1 MDLIT
6 GKLAAARVQGI
17 LHAKYQVHGYSVS
30 LTAKNIYEVD
40 PTGQVD
46 YGGGEYVA
54 AGRLRVEPTRRRPE
68 ESYPWWNLGRGS
80 YFVEFNEIL
89 ELAEDEV
96 GIFEP
101 DERLLRAGASHPAVF
116 LRGRIAPV
124 ETLLDVGALRIEL
137 KQNARISRLRLFKMG
152 VPARSVPANRSRKP
166 PKKTK

>member
-1 MDLIT
+1 MELLP
-6 GKLAAARVQGI
+6 GKEAVARVQGI

-30 LTAKNIYEVD
+30 LTAKNFFEVD

-54 AGRLRVEPTRRRPE
+54 AGKLRIEPTRRRPE
-68 ESYPWWNLGRGS
+68 ERYPWWNLGRGT

-89 ELAEDEV
+89 DLAEDEV
-96 GIFEP
+96 GILEP
-101 DERLLRAGASHPAVF
+101 DERLLRAGAGHPTVF

-124 ETLLDVGALRIEL
+124 ETLLNVGALRIEL

-152 VPARSVPANRSRKP
+152 VPAKPTVEKRSGKSS
-166 PKKTK
+166 KKSK